1 MNSYGLLFEKDKSG
15 RTLLDHAP
23 RGNKAIFIVAFDAD
37 KHTNKTVMSYQEA
50 LVSRL
55 KENSYAAATA
65 DWEVSLGK
73 GIDDLLHSGYIP
85 EFNLR

>member
-1 MNSYGLLFEKDKSG
+1 M
-15 RTLLDHAP
+15 TLLDYTP
-23 RGNKAIFIVAFDAD
+23 KRNKTIFVVAFDAD

-55 KENSYAAATA
+55 KENSYIAATA
-65 DWEVSLGK
+65 NWDVSCGK
-73 GIDDLLHSGYIP
+73 GIDDLLHRGYIP